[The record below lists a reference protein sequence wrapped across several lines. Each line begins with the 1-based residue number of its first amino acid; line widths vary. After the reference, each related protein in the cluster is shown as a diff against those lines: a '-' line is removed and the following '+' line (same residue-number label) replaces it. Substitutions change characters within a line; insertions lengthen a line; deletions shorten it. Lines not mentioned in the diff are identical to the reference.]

1 MDAINP
7 IDVRIIVEGAS
18 DVEIVS
24 RAMQNIA
31 LGAEY
36 HITISSIIPTTNPEI
51 AKKAVQ
57 GADIVLIATDV
68 DAPGRE
74 LAEKFKKCLKN
85 QVGHVERMKFPFGH
99 DVEYMDPSIIRKE
112 IKNAIIR
119 TGLTSIANVHK
130 FRELEDN
137 LEESRENLM
146 ILGQENKKLEKENQD
161 LISENNVLSDSNEK
175 FDEKLKT
182 VEEEFKNAKHKHADI
197 KNKYQFIKSKQLF
210 ERFSLTELWK
220 ELFDEELNDEEQVY
234 FISNEFKPEKIVIG
248 QGYIAATSKEAAKEW
263 LNIIRAVLIFYDS
276 KIEDLKE
283 EFTDEKLNPN
293 LLKEWK

>member
-74 LAEKFKKCLKN
+74 LAEKFKKCLKDH
-85 QVGHVERMKFPFGH
+85 VGHVERMKFPFGH

-119 TGLTSIANVHK
+119 TGLTSIANIHK
-130 FRELEDN
+130 FRELEDQ
-137 LEESRENLM
+137 LVESRENLAE
-146 ILGQENKKLEKENQD
+146 LTKEKKDMEIENQNLD
-161 LISENNVLSDSNEK
+161 SLNKELSDSNEK
-175 FDEKLKT
+175 ISEKLNI
-182 VEEEFKNAKHKHADI
+182 VQDDLRNAKNRHADI

-210 ERFSLTELWK
+210 ERFSLSELWK
-220 ELFDEELNDEEQVY
+220 ESFDEELNDKEQIY
-234 FISNEFKPEKIVIG
+234 FISNEFKPENIIIG
-248 QGYIAATSKEAAKEW
+248 QDYIAAATKEDAKEW
-263 LNIIRAVLIFYDS
+263 LKIIRAVLIFYDS

-283 EFTDEKLNPN
+283 EFTDEKFNPN
-293 LLKEWK
+293 LLKE

>member
-74 LAEKFKKCLKN
+74 LADKFKKCLKN

-119 TGLTSIANVHK
+119 TGLMSIANVHK
-130 FRELEDN
+130 FLELEEQLN
-137 LEESRENLM
+137 ESRENLM
-146 ILGQENKKLEKENQD
+146 ALDKEKKKLETENQS
-161 LISENNVLSDSNEK
+161 LTSENKELSESNEK
-175 FDEKLKT
+175 LSKKLDIVQDEFRT
-182 VEEEFKNAKHKHADI
+182 AKERHADT
-197 KNKYQFIKSKQLF
+197 KNKYQFIKTKQLI
-210 ERFSLTELWK
+210 ERFSLSELWK
-220 ELFDEELNDEEQVY
+220 ESFDEELNEEEQIY
-234 FISNEFKPEKIVIG
+234 FISNEFKPENIIIG
-248 QGYIAATSKEAAKEW
+248 QGYIAAASKEDAKEW
-263 LNIIRAVLIFYDS
+263 LKIIRAVLIFYDS

-283 EFTDEKLNPN
+283 EFTDEKFNPN
-293 LLKEWK
+293 LLKE

>member
-210 ERFSLTELWK
+210 ERFSLIELWK

-283 EFTDEKLNPN
+283 EFTDEKFNPN
-293 LLKEWK
+293 LLKE

>member
-293 LLKEWK
+293 LLKE

>member
-74 LAEKFKKCLKN
+74 LADKFKKCLKN

-119 TGLTSIANVHK
+119 TGLISIANVHK
-130 FRELEDN
+130 FLELEEQLN
-137 LEESRENLM
+137 ESRENLKA
-146 ILGQENKKLEKENQD
+146 LDKEKKKLETENQN
-161 LISENNVLSDSNEK
+161 LTSENRGLSESNEK
-175 FDEKLKT
+175 LSKKLDIVQDEFRT
-182 VEEEFKNAKHKHADI
+182 AKERHADT
-197 KNKYQFIKSKQLF
+197 KNKYQFIKTKQLF
-210 ERFSLTELWK
+210 ERFSLSELWK
-220 ELFDEELNDEEQVY
+220 ELFDEELSEEEQIY
-234 FISNEFKPEKIVIG
+234 FISNEFKPENIIIG
-248 QGYIAATSKEAAKEW
+248 QGYIAAASKEDAKEW
-263 LNIIRAVLIFYDS
+263 LKIIRAVLIFYDS

-283 EFTDEKLNPN
+283 EFTDEKFNPN
-293 LLKEWK
+293 LLKE

>member
-31 LGAEY
+31 LGADY

-119 TGLTSIANVHK
+119 TGLTSIANIHR
-130 FRELEDN
+130 FRELEDQ
-137 LEESRENLM
+137 LTESRENVKELAR
-146 ILGQENKKLEKENQD
+146 EKTDLEIENQNLGVINKD
-161 LISENNVLSDSNEK
+161 LSDSNEK
-175 FDEKLKT
+175 LEEKLKI
-182 VEEEFKNAKHKHADI
+182 VQDEFRSAKQRHADI

-210 ERFSLTELWK
+210 ERFSLKDLWK
-220 ELFDEELNDEEQVY
+220 ESFDEELNEEEQIY

-248 QGYIAATSKEAAKEW
+248 QGFITATSKEAAKEW
-263 LNIIRAVLIFYDS
+263 LKIIRAVLIFYDS

-283 EFTDEKLNPN
+283 EFTDEKFNPN
-293 LLKEWK
+293 LLKE

>member
-74 LAEKFKKCLKN
+74 LADKFKKCLKN

-119 TGLTSIANVHK
+119 TGLISIANVHK
-130 FRELEDN
+130 FLELEEQLN
-137 LEESRENLM
+137 ESRENLKA
-146 ILGQENKKLEKENQD
+146 LDKEKKKLETENQN
-161 LISENNVLSDSNEK
+161 LTSENKELSESNEK
-175 FDEKLKT
+175 LSQKLDIVQDEFRT
-182 VEEEFKNAKHKHADI
+182 AKERHADT
-197 KNKYQFIKSKQLF
+197 KNKYQFIKTKQLF
-210 ERFSLTELWK
+210 ERFSLSKLWK
-220 ELFDEELNDEEQVY
+220 ESFDEELSEEEQIY
-234 FISNEFKPEKIVIG
+234 FISNEFKPENIIIG
-248 QGYIAATSKEAAKEW
+248 QGYIAAASKEDAKEW
-263 LNIIRAVLIFYDS
+263 LKIIRAVLIFYDS

-283 EFTDEKLNPN
+283 EFTDEKFNPN
-293 LLKEWK
+293 LLKE

>member
-74 LAEKFKKCLKN
+74 LAEKFRKCLKN

-119 TGLTSIANVHK
+119 TGLISIANVQK

-137 LEESRENLM
+137 LKESRENL
-146 ILGQENKKLEKENQD
+146 LVLNKEKKNLETENQNLVSIND
-161 LISENNVLSDSNEK
+161 VLSNSNEK
-175 FDEKLKT
+175 LNEKLKN
-182 VEEEFKNAKHKHADI
+182 VEDDFRNAKHKHADI
-197 KNKYQFIKSKQLF
+197 KNKYQFLKSKQLF
-210 ERFSLTELWK
+210 ERFSLKELWK

-283 EFTDEKLNPN
+283 EFTDEKFNPN
-293 LLKEWK
+293 LLKE

>member
-74 LAEKFKKCLKN
+74 LAEKFKKCLKD

-119 TGLTSIANVHK
+119 TGLTSIANIHK
-130 FRELEDN
+130 FRELEDQ
-137 LEESRENLM
+137 LVESRENLVELTKEKKDLE
-146 ILGQENKKLEKENQD
+146 IENQNLGSLNKK
-161 LISENNVLSDSNEK
+161 LSDSNEK
-175 FDEKLKT
+175 LSDKLNI
-182 VEEEFKNAKHKHADI
+182 VQDDLRNAKNRHADI

-210 ERFSLTELWK
+210 ERFSLSELWK
-220 ELFDEELNDEEQVY
+220 ESFDEELNDKEQIY
-234 FISNEFKPEKIVIG
+234 FISNEFKPENIIIG
-248 QGYIAATSKEAAKEW
+248 QDYIAAATKEDAKEW
-263 LNIIRAVLIFYDS
+263 LKIIRAVLIFYDS
-276 KIEDLKE
+276 KIEYLKE
-283 EFTDEKLNPN
+283 EFTDEKFNPN
-293 LLKEWK
+293 LLKE

>member
-36 HITISSIIPTTNPEI
+36 HITISSIIPTTNPDI

-119 TGLTSIANVHK
+119 TGLTSIANIHK
-130 FRELEDN
+130 FRELGDQLTEFQEK
-137 LEESRENLM
+137 LAVLSREKKDL
-146 ILGQENKKLEKENQD
+146 ENENQK
-161 LISENNVLSDSNEK
+161 LISLNNELSDSNNK
-175 FDEKLKT
+175 LNEKLKI
-182 VEEEFKNAKHKHADI
+182 VQDEFRNAKQRHADI

-220 ELFDEELNDEEQVY
+220 DSFDEELSDEEQIY

-248 QGYIAATSKEAAKEW
+248 QGFIAAASKEDAKEW
-263 LNIIRAVLIFYDS
+263 LKIIRAVLIFYDS
-276 KIEDLKE
+276 KIDDLKE
-283 EFTDEKLNPN
+283 EFTDDKLNQN
-293 LLKEWK
+293 LLKE

>member
-31 LGAEY
+31 LGADY

-57 GADIVLIATDV
+57 GADIVLIATYV

-119 TGLTSIANVHK
+119 TGLTSIANIHR
-130 FRELEDN
+130 FRELEDQ
-137 LEESRENLM
+137 LTESRENGKDLVRERTD
-146 ILGQENKKLEKENQD
+146 LENENQN
-161 LISENNVLSDSNEK
+161 LGAINKELTDSNEK
-175 FDEKLKT
+175 LKEKLKI
-182 VEEEFKNAKHKHADI
+182 VQDEFRNAKQRHADI
-197 KNKYQFIKSKQLF
+197 KNKYQFIKAKQLF
-210 ERFSLTELWK
+210 ERFSLKELWK
-220 ELFDEELNDEEQVY
+220 ESFDEELSEEEQIY

-248 QGYIAATSKEAAKEW
+248 QGFITATSKEAAKEW
-263 LNIIRAVLIFYDS
+263 LKIIRAVLIFYDS

-283 EFTDEKLNPN
+283 EFTDEKFNPN
-293 LLKEWK
+293 LLKE

>member
-74 LAEKFKKCLKN
+74 LAEKFKKCLKD

-119 TGLTSIANVHK
+119 TGLTSIANIHK
-130 FRELEDN
+130 FRELED
-137 LEESRENLM
+137 LLVESRENLVE
-146 ILGQENKKLEKENQD
+146 LTKEKKDLEIENQN
-161 LISENNVLSDSNEK
+161 LGSLNKELSDSNEK
-175 FDEKLKT
+175 LADKLNI
-182 VEEEFKNAKHKHADI
+182 VQDDLRNAKNRHADI

-210 ERFSLTELWK
+210 ERFSLSELWK
-220 ELFDEELNDEEQVY
+220 ESFDEELNDKEQIY
-234 FISNEFKPEKIVIG
+234 FISNEFKPENIIIG
-248 QGYIAATSKEAAKEW
+248 QDYIAAATKEDAKEW
-263 LNIIRAVLIFYDS
+263 LKIIRAVLIFYDS

-283 EFTDEKLNPN
+283 EFTDEKFNPN
-293 LLKEWK
+293 LLKE

>member
-31 LGAEY
+31 LGADY

-119 TGLTSIANVHK
+119 TGLTSIANIHR
-130 FRELEDN
+130 FRELEDQ
-137 LEESRENLM
+137 LTESRENGKDLVR
-146 ILGQENKKLEKENQD
+146 ERTDLEIENQN
-161 LISENNVLSDSNEK
+161 LGAINKELTDSNEK
-175 FDEKLKT
+175 LEEKLKI
-182 VEEEFKNAKHKHADI
+182 VQDEFRNAKQRHADI
-197 KNKYQFIKSKQLF
+197 KNKYQFIKAKQLF
-210 ERFSLTELWK
+210 ERFSLKELWK
-220 ELFDEELNDEEQVY
+220 ESFDEELSEEEQIY

-248 QGYIAATSKEAAKEW
+248 QGYIAATSKDAAKEW
-263 LNIIRAVLIFYDS
+263 LKIIRAVLIFYDS

-283 EFTDEKLNPN
+283 EFTDEKFNPN
-293 LLKEWK
+293 LLKE

>member
-119 TGLTSIANVHK
+119 TGLISIANVQK

-137 LEESRENLM
+137 LKDSRENLLV
-146 ILGQENKKLEKENQD
+146 LGKEKKNLETENQN
-161 LISENNVLSDSNEK
+161 LVSMNEELSDSNEK
-175 FDEKLKT
+175 LNEKLKNIQD
-182 VEEEFKNAKHKHADI
+182 EFRNAKHKHADI
-197 KNKYQFIKSKQLF
+197 KNKYQFLKSKQLF
-210 ERFSLTELWK
+210 ERFSLNELWK
-220 ELFDEELNDEEQVY
+220 ELFDEELKDEEQVY

-248 QGYIAATSKEAAKEW
+248 QGYIAATSKEVAKEW

-276 KIEDLKE
+276 KIDDLKE
-283 EFTDEKLNPN
+283 EFTDEKFNPN
-293 LLKEWK
+293 LLKE

>member
-119 TGLTSIANVHK
+119 TGLTSIANVHR
-130 FRELEDN
+130 FRELENQLIESKENLLVFDQEKKN
-137 LEESRENLM
+137 LEIENQNLISMNNELTDLNENL
-146 ILGQENKKLEKENQD
+146 
-161 LISENNVLSDSNEK
+161 NEK
-175 FDEKLKT
+175 LTIVEDE
-182 VEEEFKNAKHKHADI
+182 FRNAKQKHADI

-210 ERFSLTELWK
+210 ERFSLKKLWK
-220 ELFDEELNDEEQVY
+220 ESFDEELNDEEQIY

-248 QGYIAATSKEAAKEW
+248 QGYIVANSKEEAKEW
-263 LNIIRAVLIFYDS
+263 LKIIRAVLIFYDS

-283 EFTDEKLNPN
+283 EFTDEKFNPN
-293 LLKEWK
+293 LLKE

>member
-74 LAEKFKKCLKN
+74 LADKFKKCLKSH
-85 QVGHVERMKFPFGH
+85 VGHVERMKFPFGH

-119 TGLTSIANVHK
+119 TGLISIANVHN
-130 FRELEDN
+130 FLELEEQ
-137 LEESRENLM
+137 LTELRENLKA
-146 ILGQENKKLEKENQD
+146 LDAEKKKLETENQN
-161 LISENNVLSDSNEK
+161 LSSENKDLSESNEK
-175 FDEKLKT
+175 LSKKFEIVQDDFRT
-182 VEEEFKNAKHKHADI
+182 AKEMHADT
-197 KNKYQFIKSKQLF
+197 NSKYQFIKSKQLF
-210 ERFSLTELWK
+210 ERFSLNELWK
-220 ELFDEELNDEEQVY
+220 ESFDEELSEEEQIY
-234 FISNEFKPEKIVIG
+234 FISNEFKPENIIIG
-248 QGYIAATSKEAAKEW
+248 QGYIAAPSKEDAKEW
-263 LNIIRAVLIFYDS
+263 LKIIRAVLIFYDS
-276 KIEDLKE
+276 KIDDLKE
-283 EFTDEKLNPN
+283 ELTDEKFNPN
-293 LLKEWK
+293 LLKE

>member
-85 QVGHVERMKFPFGH
+85 EVGHVERMKFPFGH

-119 TGLTSIANVHK
+119 TGLTSIANIHK
-130 FRELEDN
+130 FRELDDK
-137 LEESRENLM
+137 LKESRENLM
-146 ILGQENKKLEKENQD
+146 VLAKEKKDLEIENQNLYSVNKKL
-161 LISENNVLSDSNEK
+161 SGSN
-175 FDEKLKT
+175 DNLADKLKT
-182 VEEEFKNAKHKHADI
+182 VEDEFRNAKQKHVDI

-210 ERFSLTELWK
+210 ERFSLKKLWK
-220 ELFDEELNDEEQVY
+220 ESFDEELDEEEQIY
-234 FISNEFKPEKIVIG
+234 FISNEFKPDEIIVG
-248 QGYIAATSKEAAKEW
+248 QGYIAAASKDVAKEW
-263 LNIIRAVLIFYDS
+263 LKIIRAVLIFYDS

-283 EFTDEKLNPN
+283 EFTDEKFNPN
-293 LLKEWK
+293 ILKE

>member
-74 LAEKFKKCLKN
+74 LADKFKKCLKN

-119 TGLTSIANVHK
+119 TGLISIANVHK
-130 FRELEDN
+130 FLELEEQ
-137 LEESRENLM
+137 LTESRENLKA
-146 ILGQENKKLEKENQD
+146 LDKEKKKLETENQN
-161 LISENNVLSDSNEK
+161 LTSENKELTESNDKLSKKLEIVQ
-175 FDEKLKT
+175 DEFRT
-182 VEEEFKNAKHKHADI
+182 AKDRHADT
-197 KNKYQFIKSKQLF
+197 KNKYQFIKAKQLF
-210 ERFSLTELWK
+210 ERFSLSKLWK
-220 ELFDEELNDEEQVY
+220 ESFDEELNEEEQIY
-234 FISNEFKPEKIVIG
+234 FISNEFKPENIIIG
-248 QGYIAATSKEAAKEW
+248 QGYIAAASKEDAKEW
-263 LNIIRAVLIFYDS
+263 LKIIRAVLIFYDS
-276 KIEDLKE
+276 KIDDLKE
-283 EFTDEKLNPN
+283 EFTDEKFNPN
-293 LLKEWK
+293 LLKE

>member
-99 DVEYMDPSIIRKE
+99 DVEYMDPSIVRKE

-119 TGLTSIANVHK
+119 TGLTSIANIHK
-130 FRELEDN
+130 FRELGEQII
-137 LEESRENLM
+137 ESRENLM
-146 ILGQENKKLEKENQD
+146 VLAKEKKDLEIENQNLYSVNKKL
-161 LISENNVLSDSNEK
+161 SGSNDNLAEELK
-175 FDEKLKT
+175 IVEDE
-182 VEEEFKNAKHKHADI
+182 FRNAKQKHVDI

-210 ERFSLTELWK
+210 ERFSLKKLWK
-220 ELFDEELNDEEQVY
+220 ESFDEELNEEEQVY
-234 FISNEFKPEKIVIG
+234 FISNEFKPDEIIVG
-248 QGYIAATSKEAAKEW
+248 QGYIAASSKDVAKEW
-263 LNIIRAVLIFYDS
+263 IKIIRAVLIFYDS

-283 EFTDEKLNPN
+283 EFTDEKFNPN
-293 LLKEWK
+293 ILNE

>member
-31 LGAEY
+31 LGADY

-119 TGLTSIANVHK
+119 TGLTSIANIHR
-130 FRELEDN
+130 FRELEDQ
-137 LEESRENLM
+137 LTESRENGKDLVR
-146 ILGQENKKLEKENQD
+146 ERTDLEIENQN
-161 LISENNVLSDSNEK
+161 LCAINKELTDSNEK
-175 FDEKLKT
+175 LKEKLKI
-182 VEEEFKNAKHKHADI
+182 VQDEFRNAKQRHADI
-197 KNKYQFIKSKQLF
+197 KNKYQFIKAKQLF
-210 ERFSLTELWK
+210 ERFSLKELWK
-220 ELFDEELNDEEQVY
+220 ESFDEELSEEEQIY

-248 QGYIAATSKEAAKEW
+248 QGYIAATSKDAAKEW
-263 LNIIRAVLIFYDS
+263 LKIIRAVLIFYDS

-283 EFTDEKLNPN
+283 EFTDEKFNPN
-293 LLKEWK
+293 LLKE

>member
-74 LAEKFKKCLKN
+74 LAERFKKCLEN

-119 TGLTSIANVHK
+119 TGLTSIANIHK
-130 FRELEDN
+130 FRELDDQ
-137 LEESRENLM
+137 LIESRENLM
-146 ILGQENKKLEKENQD
+146 VLAKEKKDLEIENQNLYSVNKKL
-161 LISENNVLSDSNEK
+161 SGSNDNLAEELK
-175 FDEKLKT
+175 IVEDE
-182 VEEEFKNAKHKHADI
+182 FRNAKQKHVDI

-210 ERFSLTELWK
+210 ERFSLKKLWK
-220 ELFDEELNDEEQVY
+220 ESFDEELNEEEQVY
-234 FISNEFKPEKIVIG
+234 FISNEFKPDEIIVG
-248 QGYIAATSKEAAKEW
+248 QGYIAASSKDVAKEW
-263 LNIIRAVLIFYDS
+263 IKIIRAVLIFYDS

-283 EFTDEKLNPN
+283 EFTDEKFNPN
-293 LLKEWK
+293 ILNE

>member
-36 HITISSIIPTTNPEI
+36 HITISSIIPTTNPDI

-74 LAEKFKKCLKN
+74 LADKFKKCLKN

-119 TGLTSIANVHK
+119 TGLTSIANIHK
-130 FRELEDN
+130 FRELGDQLTEFQEKLTVLSQEKKD
-137 LEESRENLM
+137 LES
-146 ILGQENKKLEKENQD
+146 ENQN
-161 LISENNVLSDSNEK
+161 LISLNKELSDSN
-175 FDEKLKT
+175 DKLTGNLKI
-182 VEEEFKNAKHKHADI
+182 VQEEFRNAKQRHADI

-210 ERFSLTELWK
+210 ERFSLKELWK
-220 ELFDEELNDEEQVY
+220 DSFAEELSDEEQIY

-248 QGYIAATSKEAAKEW
+248 QGFIAAASKEDAKEW
-263 LNIIRAVLIFYDS
+263 LKIIRAVLIFYDS
-276 KIEDLKE
+276 KIDDLKE
-283 EFTDEKLNPN
+283 EFTDDKLNQN
-293 LLKEWK
+293 LLKE

>member
-119 TGLTSIANVHK
+119 TGLTSIANIHK
-130 FRELEDN
+130 FRELGDQLTEFQEK
-137 LEESRENLM
+137 LTVLSREKQDL
-146 ILGQENKKLEKENQD
+146 ENENQK
-161 LISENNVLSDSNEK
+161 LISQNNELSDSNDK
-175 FDEKLKT
+175 LTEKLKI
-182 VEEEFKNAKHKHADI
+182 VQDEFRNAKQRHADI

-210 ERFSLTELWK
+210 ERFSLKELWK
-220 ELFDEELNDEEQVY
+220 DSFNEELSDEEQIY

-248 QGYIAATSKEAAKEW
+248 QGFIAATSKEDAKEW
-263 LNIIRAVLIFYDS
+263 LKIIRAVLIFYDS
-276 KIEDLKE
+276 KIDDLKE
-283 EFTDEKLNPN
+283 EFTDEKFNQN
-293 LLKEWK
+293 LLKE

>member
-31 LGAEY
+31 LGADY

-119 TGLTSIANVHK
+119 TGLTSIANIHR
-130 FRELEDN
+130 FRELEDQ
-137 LEESRENLM
+137 LTESRENVKELAR
-146 ILGQENKKLEKENQD
+146 EKTDLEIENQNLGVINKD
-161 LISENNVLSDSNEK
+161 LSDSNEK
-175 FDEKLKT
+175 LEEKLKI
-182 VEEEFKNAKHKHADI
+182 VQDEFRSAKQRHADI
-197 KNKYQFIKSKQLF
+197 KNKYQFIKAKQLF
-210 ERFSLTELWK
+210 ERFSLKDLWK
-220 ELFDEELNDEEQVY
+220 ESFDEELSEEEQIY

-248 QGYIAATSKEAAKEW
+248 QGYIAATSKDSAKEW
-263 LNIIRAVLIFYDS
+263 LKIIRAVLIFYDS

-283 EFTDEKLNPN
+283 EFTDEKFNPN
-293 LLKEWK
+293 LLKE

>member
-31 LGAEY
+31 LGADY

-119 TGLTSIANVHK
+119 TGLTSIANIHR
-130 FRELEDN
+130 FRELEDQ
-137 LEESRENLM
+137 LTESRENGKDLVR
-146 ILGQENKKLEKENQD
+146 ERTDLEIENQN
-161 LISENNVLSDSNEK
+161 LGAINKELTDSNEK
-175 FDEKLKT
+175 LKEKLKI
-182 VEEEFKNAKHKHADI
+182 VQDEFRNAKQRHADI
-197 KNKYQFIKSKQLF
+197 KNKYQFIKAKQLF
-210 ERFSLTELWK
+210 ERFSLKELWK
-220 ELFDEELNDEEQVY
+220 ESFDEELSEEEQIY

-248 QGYIAATSKEAAKEW
+248 QGYIAATSKDAAKEW
-263 LNIIRAVLIFYDS
+263 LKIIRAVLIFYDS

-283 EFTDEKLNPN
+283 EFTDEKFNPN
-293 LLKEWK
+293 LLKE